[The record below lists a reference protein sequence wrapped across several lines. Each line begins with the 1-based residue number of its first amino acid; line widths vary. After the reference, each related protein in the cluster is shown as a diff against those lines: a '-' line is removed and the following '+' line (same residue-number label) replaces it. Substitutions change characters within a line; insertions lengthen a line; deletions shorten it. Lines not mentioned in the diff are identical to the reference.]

1 MNRNGTRL
9 LPLWVKLTFA
19 LTFLLLLAGG
29 AWFFRAQHKQQ
40 ESEVADYLWSIAQI
54 KAKQIA
60 DWRAEKLADAA
71 VLTERHTL
79 ISSVKRFLSEPSEEE
94 AREISR
100 RLRPVAARYHFED
113 ILLVDAAKKVRWSL
127 NDKLTDA
134 HQGYADTLE
143 AAIST
148 REPVWTELHTE
159 PGYPFPHLSVVA
171 PLYDPQAEHAFIGSL
186 ILISNASQFLYPLI
200 QSWPTPSQT
209 AETVLVRR
217 DGDDVLFLNELR
229 HRKDT
234 ALKLRIP
241 LTRTD
246 LPAAMAVN
254 GVTGVVR
261 GKDYRG
267 VDVVAAIL
275 SIPDSPWALVAKMD
289 VSEAFAEWQ
298 FRSLMILGHILGA
311 TALLGVIGL
320 VLRHRL
326 LKEHYR
332 MLYRS
337 ESALRA
343 AMERHSITLQSI
355 GDAVIATDAEG
366 RVEFMNPVAEAIT
379 GWSHEEASGKPIEEV
394 FRIINEESRK
404 TVENPVTRVI
414 REGTVVGLANHTLL
428 LSRNGREIPIAD
440 SGAPI
445 RGDHGEIIGVVL
457 VFRDQSEE
465 RLAQRLTEIRLSL
478 IEHAAHHSL
487 DDVLT
492 RVVDEAA
499 ALAESPIGF
508 YHFVGHDQKTL
519 ALQHWS
525 TRTLEEFCRTQ
536 GRGMHYEIDQ
546 AGVWAECIHQR
557 KPVIHNDYA
566 SLPHKRGLPE
576 GHVPLVRE
584 LVVPVMRDD
593 RVVAVLGVGN
603 KPTAYTE
610 KDMLTVSHIADVSW
624 EIVSHKLADEA
635 LAESEARTKSILRA
649 APIGIG
655 VVADRVFL
663 DVNDRLCQLTGYSR
677 DELIGRSARIL
688 YATDDEFEHIGA
700 EKYRQIRE
708 HGTGTVETRFKR
720 KDGTMVDV
728 LLSSTP
734 LEPKNLAAGIAFAAL
749 DITERKQ
756 ANQALLES
764 ESRFRIAFASSP
776 DAITINRLKDGLYVD
791 VNEGFTTVTGY
802 TREEAVG
809 KTIMELS
816 IWHDPADRDRLVA
829 ALRQDGHCENLEA
842 VFQMKDGS
850 LATGLM
856 SARIIH
862 LQGVPHVLSITRDI
876 TRLKEAEKD
885 RKRLEAQLLHAQ
897 KMESVGR
904 LAGGVAHDFNNML
917 NVILGHTEM
926 LLMTM
931 EPNDPH
937 RAGLKE
943 IEKAAQ
949 RSADLTRQLLAFARR
964 QTIAPRV
971 LDLNDTVEGML
982 KMLRRLIGEDIDLI
996 WEPGSN
1002 LWPVKMDPAQVDQIV
1017 ANLCLNARDAITG
1030 PGQVT
1035 LETENVVLDESYCAD
1050 RLEYVPGDYVMLAV
1064 SDNGCGMDKEVQSH
1078 LFEPFFTTKEVGK
1091 GTGLGLPT
1099 VYGIVK
1105 QNNGLINVYS
1115 EPGKGTTI
1123 KLYIP
1128 RHEGEVPGS
1137 TAVGPGEMP
1146 RSRGE
1151 TLLLV
1156 EDESAILNLGKTML
1170 EILGYTVIA
1179 VGSPEEALE
1188 AAEEHSGVIHLLI
1201 TDVVMPQ
1208 MTGKDLA
1215 DRLKMSRPEMKTL
1228 FMSGY
1233 TANVIAQHGVLK
1245 RGVHFIQKPFTMM
1258 GLATH
1263 VREALDA

>member
-1 MNRNGTRL
+1 MNRDGIRL

-29 AWFFRAQHKQQ
+29 AWFFRAQQRQQ
-40 ESEVADYLWSIAQI
+40 EREVADYLWSIAQI
-54 KAKQIA
+54 KTKQIA
-60 DWRAEKLADAA
+60 EWRAERLADAA
-71 VLTERHTL
+71 VLVERHAL
-79 ISSVKRFLSEPSEEE
+79 ISSVKRFLSEPSEEV

-100 RLRPVAARYHFED
+100 RLRPVAVRYHFED
-113 ILLVDAAKKVRWSL
+113 ILLVDAAKKVRWNL
-127 NDKLTDA
+127 NDKMTDA
-134 HQGYADTLE
+134 HQGYTDTLE

-148 REPVWTELHTE
+148 REPVWTKLHTE
-159 PGYPFPHLSVVA
+159 TGYPFPHLSVVA
-171 PLYDPQAEHAFIGSL
+171 PLYDPQADHAFIGSL
-186 ILISNASQFLYPLI
+186 ILISNATQFLYPLI

-209 AETVLVRR
+209 AETLLVRR
-217 DGDDVLFLNELR
+217 DGDDVLFLNEVR
-229 HRKDT
+229 HRTGT

-241 LTRTD
+241 LTQTD
-246 LPAAMAVN
+246 LPAAMAVK

-275 SIPDSPWALVAKMD
+275 SIPDSPWAMVAKVD
-289 VSEAFAEWQ
+289 ASEAYAEWQ

-320 VLRHRL
+320 VLRQRL

-332 MLYRS
+332 GLYRS

-343 AMERHSITLQSI
+343 TMERHSITLQSI

-366 RVEFMNPVAEAIT
+366 RVELMNPVAEALT

-428 LSRNGREIPIAD
+428 LSRDGREIPIAD

-445 RGDHGEIIGVVL
+445 RDDRGKIIGVVL

-465 RLAQRLTEIRLSL
+465 RLAQRLTEVRLAL

-487 DDVLT
+487 DDILT
-492 RVVDEAA
+492 RALDEAA
-499 ALAESPIGF
+499 AFADSPIGF
-508 YHFVGHDQKTL
+508 YHFVDPDQKTL
-519 ALQHWS
+519 ALQQWS
-525 TRTLEEFCRTQ
+525 TRTLEEFCRAQ
-536 GRGMHYEIDQ
+536 GRGMHYGIDQ
-546 AGVWAECIHQR
+546 AGVWVECIHQR

-603 KPTAYTE
+603 KPTEYTE
-610 KDMLTVSHIADVSW
+610 KDVRTVSHIADVSW
-624 EIVSHKLADEA
+624 EIVSHKRMDEA
-635 LAESEARTKSILRA
+635 LRESER
-649 APIGIG
+649 
-655 VVADRVFL
+655 
-663 DVNDRLCQLTGYSR
+663 
-677 DELIGRSARIL
+677 
-688 YATDDEFEHIGA
+688 
-700 EKYRQIRE
+700 
-708 HGTGTVETRFKR
+708 
-720 KDGTMVDV
+720 
-728 LLSSTP
+728 
-734 LEPKNLAAGIAFAAL
+734 
-749 DITERKQ
+749 
-756 ANQALLES
+756 
-764 ESRFRIAFASSP
+764 RFRIAFSSSP
-776 DAITINRLKDGLYVD
+776 DAININRLEDGLYVD
-791 VNEGFTTVTGY
+791 INEGFTKTTGY
-802 TREEAVG
+802 TREEVLG
-809 KTIMELS
+809 KTSLELN

-829 ALRQDGHCENLEA
+829 ALKQDGYCENLEA
-842 VFQMKDGS
+842 VFRMKDGT

-856 SARIIH
+856 SARVIH
-862 LQGVPHVLSITRDI
+862 LQGVPHILSITRDI

-885 RKRLEAQLLHAQ
+885 RKRLEAQLLQAQ

-943 IEKAAQ
+943 IQKAAQ

-996 WEPGSN
+996 WEPDSN

-1017 ANLCLNARDAITG
+1017 VNLCLNARDAIAG

-1050 RLEYVPGDYVMLAV
+1050 RLECVPGDYVMLAV

-1091 GTGLGLPT
+1091 GTGLGLAT

-1105 QNNGLINVYS
+1105 QNNGHINVYS
-1115 EPGKGTTI
+1115 EPGKGTTV

-1128 RHEGEVPGS
+1128 RHEGEAAGS
-1137 TAVGPGEMP
+1137 TAAGPGEMP

-1179 VGSPEEALE
+1179 AGSPEEALE
-1188 AAEEHSGVIHLLI
+1188 AAEGHSGVIHLLI

-1215 DRLKMSRPEMKTL
+1215 DRLKTIRPEMKTL

-1245 RGVHFIQKPFTMM
+1245 RGVHFIQKPFTMT